1 LSGEE
6 GLEWVMKKI
15 IIAGVIIIFGVYFL
29 PKMDWGKVKWQAAET
44 VTVSGEAK
52 QTQKNQI
59 ASFTAGVDAVNDSK
73 DNAVK
78 EVNSKMES
86 LIKAAKDFGISAND
100 IKTQSLSFYQ
110 NEESYY
116 DNGVQKSRKGQW
128 RVSNSI
134 EITLREIDK
143 ASAMA
148 DMLASSGANNV
159 YGPNFQF
166 DDTTEFENAL
176 FDQAI
181 KNAKIKAENIAKSS
195 GRSLGKVISVNEGS
209 GGGNIYPMYA
219 SKGAEGGGGAPI
231 EAGSGT
237 VSQTVTVV
245 FELK

>member
-1 LSGEE
+1 MLA
-6 GLEWVMKKI
+6 LKDKIMKKI
-15 IIAGVIIIFGVYFL
+15 IIAVVVIGLGIYFL
-29 PKMDWGKVKWQAAET
+29 PKMDWGKIRWLPAET

-52 QTQKNQI
+52 SIQKNQI

-78 EVNSKMES
+78 EVNTKMEA
-86 LIKAAKDFGISAND
+86 LVKAAKDFGISGTD

-110 NEESYY
+110 NEETYY

-166 DDTTEFENAL
+166 DDTSEFENSLFEQAL
-176 FDQAI
+176 
-181 KNAKIKAENIAKSS
+181 KNAKTKAETIATAS
-195 GRSLGKVISVNEGS
+195 GRKLGKVISVDEGV
-209 GGGNIYPMYA
+209 GGGNIYPMMA
-219 SKGAEGGGGAPI
+219 SKGAEGGGGAPV
-231 EAGSGT
+231 EPGSGT
-237 VSQTVTVV
+237 VSKSVTVV

>member
-1 LSGEE
+1 MVV
-6 GLEWVMKKI
+6 GLGI
-15 IIAGVIIIFGVYFL
+15 YFV
-29 PKMDWGKVKWQAAET
+29 PKMDWGKIKWQAAET

-59 ASFTAGVDAVNDSK
+59 ATFTAGVDAVNDSK
-73 DNAVK
+73 ENAVK
-78 EVNSKMES
+78 DVNTKMEA
-86 LIKAAKDFGISAND
+86 LIKAAKDFGINQND
-100 IKTQSLSFYQ
+100 IKTQSLSYYQ
-110 NEESYY
+110 NEEMYY

-176 FDQAI
+176 FEQAI

-195 GRSLGKVISVNEGS
+195 GRSLGKVISVNEGV

-219 SKGAEGGGGAPI
+219 SKMAEGGGGAPI
-231 EAGSGT
+231 EVGSGT
-237 VSQTVTVV
+237 VSKSVTVV

>member
-1 LSGEE
+1 
-6 GLEWVMKKI
+6 MKKI
-15 IIAGVIIIFGVYFL
+15 ILGVIVVGLGIYFM
-29 PKMDWGKVKWQAAET
+29 PRMDWGKFRWLPAET

-52 QTQKNQI
+52 SQQKNQI
-59 ASFTAGVDAVNDSK
+59 ATFTAGVDAVNDSK

-78 EVNSKMES
+78 DVNTKMEA
-86 LIKAAKDFGISAND
+86 LIKAAKDFGINQND

-110 NEESYY
+110 NEETYY

-166 DDTTEFENAL
+166 DDTSEFENSL

-181 KNAKIKAENIAKSS
+181 KNAQKKAETIATAS
-195 GRSLGKVISVNEGS
+195 GRKLGKVISVNEGS
-209 GGGNIYPMYA
+209 GGANIYPVYA
-219 SKGAEGGGGAPI
+219 MKGAEGGGGAPV
-231 EAGSGT
+231 EPGSGT
-237 VSQTVTVV
+237 VSKSVTVV

>member
-1 LSGEE
+1 
-6 GLEWVMKKI
+6 MKKI
-15 IIAGVIIIFGVYFL
+15 MIVVVIGLVVYFL
-29 PKMDWGKVKWQAAET
+29 PKMNWGQIKWLPAET

-52 QTQKNQI
+52 SIQQNQI

-78 EVNSKMES
+78 EVNSKMDS
-86 LIKAAKDFGISAND
+86 LIKGAKDFGISGAD

-110 NEESYY
+110 NEEMYY

-143 ASAMA
+143 VGSMA

-166 DDTTEFENAL
+166 DDTSEFENSLFEQAL
-176 FDQAI
+176 
-181 KNAKIKAENIAKSS
+181 KNAKTKAETIATAS
-195 GRSLGKVISVNEGS
+195 GRKLGKVISVNEGL
-209 GGGNIYPMYA
+209 GGGNIFPMYA
-219 SKGAEGGGGAPI
+219 KTMAEGGGGAPI
-231 EAGSGT
+231 QPGSGT
-237 VSQTVTVV
+237 VSKSITGV

>member
-1 LSGEE
+1 
-6 GLEWVMKKI
+6 MKKI
-15 IIAGVIIIFGVYFL
+15 IIAVVIIGLGIYLL
-29 PKMDWGKVKWQAAET
+29 PQMDWGKIKWQAAET

-73 DNAVK
+73 ENAVK
-78 EVNSKMES
+78 EVNTKMEA
-86 LIKAAKDFGISAND
+86 LIKSAKDFGILPSD
-100 IKTQSLSFYQ
+100 IKTQSLNYYQ

-134 EITLREIDK
+134 EITLREIDR
-143 ASAMA
+143 ASKMA

-166 DDTTEFENAL
+166 DDTSEFENAL
-176 FDQAI
+176 FEQAI

-195 GRSLGKVISVNEGS
+195 GRTLGKVISVNEGI

-219 SKGAEGGGGAPI
+219 AKDGMGGGGAPI
-231 EAGSGT
+231 EVGSGT
-237 VSQTVTVV
+237 VSKSVTVV

>member
-1 LSGEE
+1 
-6 GLEWVMKKI
+6 MKKI
-15 IIAGVIIIFGVYFL
+15 IIAVVVVGLGIYFV
-29 PKMDWGKVKWQAAET
+29 PKMDWGKIKWQAAET

-59 ASFTAGVDAVNDSK
+59 ATFTAGVDAVNDSK
-73 DNAVK
+73 ENAVK
-78 EVNSKMES
+78 DVNTKMEA
-86 LIKAAKDFGISAND
+86 LIKAAKDFGINQND
-100 IKTQSLSFYQ
+100 IKTQSLSYYQ
-110 NEESYY
+110 NEEMYY

-176 FDQAI
+176 FEQAI

-195 GRSLGKVISVNEGS
+195 GRSLGKVISVNEGV

-219 SKGAEGGGGAPI
+219 SKMAEGGGGAPI
-231 EAGSGT
+231 EVGSGT
-237 VSQTVTVV
+237 VSKSVTVV

>member
-1 LSGEE
+1 
-6 GLEWVMKKI
+6 
-15 IIAGVIIIFGVYFL
+15 
-29 PKMDWGKVKWQAAET
+29 MDWGKIKWQAAET

-59 ASFTAGVDAVNDSK
+59 ATFTAGVDAVNDSK
-73 DNAVK
+73 ENAVK
-78 EVNSKMES
+78 DVNTKMEA
-86 LIKAAKDFGISAND
+86 LIKAAKDFGINQND
-100 IKTQSLSFYQ
+100 IKTQSLSYYQ
-110 NEESYY
+110 NEEMYY

-176 FDQAI
+176 FEQAI

-195 GRSLGKVISVNEGS
+195 GRSLGKVISVNEGV

-219 SKGAEGGGGAPI
+219 SKMAEGGGAPI
-231 EAGSGT
+231 EVGSGT
-237 VSQTVTVV
+237 VSKSVTVV